1 MPPTQSWVSAS
12 VTVIVPLYEQ
22 LYALLPSRIS
32 PIDAYDGDIV
42 CGYTNE
48 PITKEAIRD
57 YFKSISKEFDLK
69 SEEGLKKYI
78 QKQLAC

>member
-1 MPPTQSWVSAS
+1 MEEITHKESPWVN
-12 VTVIVPLYEQ
+12 V
-22 LYALLPSRIS
+22 
-32 PIDAYDGDIV
+32 YDDNV

-57 YFKSISKEFDLK
+57 YFKSISQDFDLK

>member
-1 MPPTQSWVSAS
+1 M
-12 VTVIVPLYEQ
+12 II
-22 LYALLPSRIS
+22 LPSKEYNNPTNEKITTYQFLS
-32 PIDAYDGDIV
+32 NVGCPVFDSVLFDE
-42 CGYTNE
+42 NE

-57 YFKSISKEFDLK
+57 YFKSVSHEFDLK